1 MSILLCHP
9 VALNTR
15 NDFGI
20 LVVVSSK
27 GSGLLVEAESTESTM
42 SLFCCTSCDASDVKA
57 DFERGRSGRSAELP
71 DTLGSR

>member
-20 LVVVSSK
+20 LVVVSGQ
-27 GSGLLVEAESTESTM
+27 GSGLLVEAESTM
-42 SLFCCTSCDASDVKA
+42 WLFCCTSCDASDVKA